1 MNVGVVEWLELPPP
15 PLLLLLLLVSVKV
28 NWCGAGAGCAAAGL
42 GLSLLLLAEL
52 LLLLRLLLGTM
63 FLYVRSLVLRRCR
76 ILGARPFLMGWGKL
90 LRPRDLVLGPGV
102 SGVAAGVVLWAE
114 WKLES
119 SELGANGEV
128 LRRRRSWRRSVAGV
142 GGVTGVILGEGRS
155 QYGV

>member
-15 PLLLLLLLVSVKV
+15 LLLLLLVSAKV

-52 LLLLRLLLGTM
+52 LLLLLLLLGTM

-102 SGVAAGVVLWAE
+102 YGVAAGVVLWAE

-119 SELGANGEV
+119 RELGAKGGV
-128 LRRRRSWRRSVAGV
+128 LRRGRSWRRSVAGV
-142 GGVTGVILGEGRS
+142 GGVTGVLLGEGRS